1 MTFAPA
7 RVFLHDTNGIPVLV
21 DLAAM
26 REAIRA
32 LGGDPARVNPVIP
45 AELTVDHSVVTD
57 VFGRSDAM
65 TINVTQEY
73 ERNDE
78 RYRFLKWGQE
88 QFQQLSVVP
97 PGTGIMHQINL
108 EYLASVVVRRDGR
121 AFPDTLV
128 GTDSHTTM
136 INGLGVLAWGVGGI
150 EAEAAMLGLPVSTL
164 IPPVVGLELTGEL
177 RPTVTATDLVLT
189 IAELLRTRG
198 VVGSFVEFTGPSV
211 GAVRLADRATLANM
225 SPEFGSTCAI
235 FPIDQVTLDY
245 LRFTGRADEHVAIV
259 ERYAKEQGLWHDPA
273 AKLRF
278 DSLIRLDLSTVE
290 PSIAGPRRPQDRV
303 TLASARSRFRGA
315 LSELLADRAPIRP
328 GDDVDDVDDVD
339 EASRESFP
347 ASDAPAISPITPPP
361 RRTATIEHGAV
372 AIAAITSCTNTSNPS
387 VMVAAGLLA
396 RNAVAVGLTTK
407 PWVKT
412 SLAPGSKVVTDYLRR
427 SGLDQPLEHLGFPHG
442 GLRVHDLHR
451 QFRPVAPGR
460 RRGDRR
466 PWCARR
472 RRAVG
477 QSELRRPD
485 PQRRRHELPRIAAPR
500 SGVCPRRFDGR
511 RPGSRTAGRR
521 PLGKPGL
528 PERAVAVGCRG
539 RGGDPVQPRPTDVHP
554 ALRRRVPG

>member
-1 MTFAPA
+1 MSLRDSFGAHKRRPLGGDYYDIWALDSVPDSDRLPFSLKLLLENLLRHEDGDSVTAESIQRLASGSGTGDAVTFAPA

-65 TINVTQEY
+65 TINVAQEY

-235 FPIDQVTLDY
+235 FPIDRVTLDY
-245 LRFTGRADEHVAIV
+245 LRFTGRADEHVAFV
-259 ERYAKEQGLWHDPA
+259 EHYAKEQGLWHDPA

-278 DSLIRLDLSTVE
+278 DSLIRVDLSTVE

-303 TLASARSRFRGA
+303 PLASARSRFRGV
-315 LSELLADRAPIRP
+315 LTELLADRAPIRL
-328 GDDVDDVDDVD
+328 GDDGGRRGRRGRRGQ
-339 EASRESFP
+339 SRVLPGQRCSGHL
-347 ASDAPAISPITPPP
+347 ANQSAAAAHLDNRAWS
-361 RRTATIEHGAV
+361 RRDRRDHVVYEHVQPVRHGRRRSA
-372 AIAAITSCTNTSNPS
+372 CTQRRRRRPHHK
-387 VMVAAGLLA
+387 
-396 RNAVAVGLTTK
+396 AVGQDQ
-407 PWVKT
+407 
-412 SLAPGSKVVTDYLRR
+412 PGSWVEGGDRLSAPVRAGPTLRAPR
-427 SGLDQPLEHLGFPHG
+427 FPHG

-451 QFRPVAPGR
+451 QFRPVAPGC
-460 RRGDRR
+460 RRGD
-466 PWCARR
+466 
-472 RRAVG
+472 
-477 QSELRRPD
+477 
-485 PQRRRHELPRIAAPR
+485 
-500 SGVCPRRFDGR
+500 
-511 RPGSRTAGRR
+511 
-521 PLGKPGL
+521 
-528 PERAVAVGCRG
+528 
-539 RGGDPVQPRPTDVHP
+539 
-554 ALRRRVPG
+554 